1 MKFPKAAVIRSEPY
15 RRYVSQQECFGCR
28 VEGFTQVAH
37 PNFGKGLAMKTCDS
51 KAFPLCGPH
60 WGLPGCHYQLDNS
73 IDMTRAQR
81 RELEAKYTA
90 EMQERA
96 RNDGWDLFAEKEAA

>member
-1 MKFPKAAVIRSEPY
+1 MRFPKATIVRSEPY

-37 PNFGKGLAMKTCDS
+37 PNKGKGLAMKTCDLS
-51 KAFPLCGPH
+51 AFPLCGPH
-60 WGLPGCHYQLDNS
+60 WGMPGCHFLLDNT
-73 IDMTRAQR
+73 IDMTRDQR

-90 EMQERA
+90 EMQARA
-96 RNDGWDLFAEKEAA
+96 RADGRLEFKEAA